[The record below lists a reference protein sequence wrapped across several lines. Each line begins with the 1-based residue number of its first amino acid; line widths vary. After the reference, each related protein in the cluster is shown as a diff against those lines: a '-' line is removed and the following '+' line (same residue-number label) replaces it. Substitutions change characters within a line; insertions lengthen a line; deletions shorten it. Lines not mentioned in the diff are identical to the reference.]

1 MQITTS
7 LLVLFNQFG
16 AESYQL
22 VSSLSAYEHLY
33 FDLELYLPI
42 LHEEEFFD
50 LLD

>member
-1 MQITTS
+1 MQITTC
-7 LLVLFNQFG
+7 LLVFCNQSG
-16 AESYQL
+16 TESCQL
-22 VSSLSAYEHLY
+22 VSTLSAYEHLY